1 MNPTSLSFEELAAAL
16 ELRAT
21 RRQTITYNNLA
32 AELRLPPVN
41 NMFSNHA
48 LNSFF
53 EQIDWNDAEEQRPF
67 RTAVVVL
74 KSSGRPGAGF
84 YKSVEHHR
92 GIQIPESSHAEF
104 WDKEIAD
111 LFDYY
116 APGQAKT
123 KVQIELSRAQ
133 TSRLMCLCDHAKRTP
148 EMLIESR
155 LTTLLGFLE
164 HDFAMIREADEQI
177 ARGEVFTSEEVFAH
191 INQVLKKKA

>member
-1 MNPTSLSFEELAAAL
+1 MISTSLSFEELAAAL

-21 RRQTITYNNLA
+21 LRQTITYNNLA
-32 AELRLPPVN
+32 AELRLPLVN

-48 LNSFF
+48 LSSFF

-67 RTAVVVL
+67 RTAVVVQE
-74 KSSGRPGAGF
+74 SSGRPRTCF

-92 GIQIPESSHAEF
+92 GIHISESGQEEF
-104 WDKEIAD
+104 WNKEIAD

-116 APGQAKT
+116 TPGQAKT
-123 KVQIELSRAQ
+123 KLQIELSRAQ
-133 TSRLMCLCDHAKRTP
+133 ATRLVGLCEQAQRSP
-148 EMLIESR
+148 QELIEGG

-177 ARGEVFTSEEVFAH
+177 SRGEFFTSEEVFAH
-191 INQVLKKKA
+191 INQIRKKP